1 MPEKAT
7 MGVTPTF
14 PLDSVEEARK
24 HYYFEDK

>member
-1 MPEKAT
+1 MPEIAT

-14 PLDSVEEARK
+14 PFDSVEEAGK